1 MPTRLRRFVL
11 YPLAAVIPVAGLTLG
26 LSTGAGAATAS
37 ASPSA
42 AQAAAAKQA
51 AIAAIK
57 KMAIGQHGTAH
68 KVGGAMK
75 KISGLT
81 QVQDYN
87 WAGYADT
94 GSNFSQV
101 SANWTEPTA
110 TCGSADQLAAF
121 WVGLD
126 GYNSGSVEQDGT
138 IFECYQGTAYHY
150 TWWEMVPTN
159 YVQIVGSSVQAGD
172 AIKASV
178 VRSGSSYTLSVTDAT
193 NSANSFT
200 TTQDGSGDANSS
212 AEWVAEAVTGSSGIE
227 PLADFGTWTATHA
240 TAAEGSTSGTISS
253 FADNELTMVNSSDT
267 YPLAT
272 PSALNGGGNTFSVQ
286 WDASS

>member
-1 MPTRLRRFVL
+1 MPRGLRRFVF

-26 LSTGAGAATAS
+26 LTSGAGAATTS

-42 AQAAAAKQA
+42 AKAAEAKQA

-57 KMAIGQHGTAH
+57 KMNIGRHGTARKLSGAK
-68 KVGGAMK
+68 KV
-75 KISGLT
+75 SGLT
-81 QVQDYN
+81 QEGTYN

-101 SANWTEPTA
+101 SANWTEPKA

-121 WVGLD
+121 WVGID
-126 GYNSGSVEQDGT
+126 GANSNSVEQDGT

-159 YVQIVGSSVQAGD
+159 YVQIVGDTVQAGD

-178 VRSGSSYTLSVTDAT
+178 VRSGSNYTLTVKDAT
-193 NSANSFT
+193 RPANSFT
-200 TTQDGSGDANSS
+200 TTQTGAGDANSS
-212 AEWVAEAVTGSSGIE
+212 VEWVAEAPTGSSGIE
-227 PLADFGTWTATHA
+227 PLAQFSTWTATSASA
-240 TAAEGSTSGTISS
+240 TEGSTTGTISS
-253 FADNELTMVNSSDT
+253 FPDYELTMVNSSDT

-272 PSALNGGGNTFSVQ
+272 PGALNGNGSTFSVK